1 MQRTRYGAW
10 ATSWTVAAVMIGG
23 LASPARADGDDKP
36 RAKLLDG
43 KAMQVGNG
51 IEVGVITQ
59 GGYTEYGS
67 DNLGLTP
74 AVQGLVLR
82 DRNGITARMAIGLIV
97 AVAGAMAQSGPKS
110 VESKSY
116 RSGDYIITETKTTYY
131 SEAEKAEMAKATSD
145 SIDGLFSAPYSDF
158 ELHLFS
164 RDRFGYGDASGY
176 KLNMMV
182 GSGDSIAFETGLGFG
197 KVTSTVDAGG
207 VPTNLTYKYFG
218 MPFRASMVAGP
229 VRLALTYEWNWL
241 KYGIEDSERQLI
253 MNADGVGA
261 SSQTTSHPWHL
272 DASTLLFKRLTLTGG
287 VTTQT
292 LERHKLGY
300 FASAGIFF

>member
-1 MQRTRYGAW
+1 MERTRCGSWATAW
-10 ATSWTVAAVMIGG
+10 AVAATLVGG
-23 LASPARADGDDKP
+23 FAAPVHADDRDKP

-51 IEVGVITQ
+51 IEIGVITQ

-82 DRNGITARMAIGLIV
+82 DRNGITARMAIGLVI
-97 AVAGAMAQSGPKS
+97 AIAGAAAQSGPKS
-110 VESKSY
+110 VESNSY
-116 RSGDYIITETKTTYY
+116 RSGDYIITETRTTSY
-131 SEAEKAEMAKATSD
+131 SEAEKAEMAAATSK

-182 GSGDSIAFETGLGFG
+182 GSGKLIAFETGLGFG
-197 KVTSTVDAGG
+197 KVNSTVDAGG
-207 VPTNLTYKYFG
+207 VPTTLTYKYFG
-218 MPFRASMVAGP
+218 MPLRASVVAGP

-253 MNADGVGA
+253 MNTDGTA

-272 DASTLLFKRLTLTGG
+272 DASTLLFKRLTVTGG
-287 VTTQT
+287 VTTQA

-300 FASAGIFF
+300 FASAGVFF